1 MASLRPGGCVDFNFL
16 LPSTG
21 RQGFEQRHFSL
32 TVRHRGRI
40 LWGRPSYMNI
50 VTKWQKKKKKK
61 PRAKVKETDLAL
73 KSQNWLFPVTGCE
86 LCLSDLECIL
96 RTWPHS
102 CFHKAESEWES
113 LTVVSDSLWHGL
125 CRSRNSPGQNDLPN
139 PGSNPGLPHCRWI
152 LSQLNHQGCP
162 RILEW
167 VAYSF
172 SRGSSWPRNWTGA
185 SCIAGGFF
193 TSWATRETN
202 SVIYNLWKQ
211 HKRPYWDTIL
221 KYKILYS
228 LSIKT
233 SKKFL
238 HTCLKPK

>member
-1 MASLRPGGCVDFNFL
+1 MFAVLWLVTQLCPSLCNPMNC
-16 LPSTG
+16 
-21 RQGFEQRHFSL
+21 SL
-32 TVRHRGRI
+32 SGSSV
-40 LWGRPSYMNI
+40 
-50 VTKWQKKKKKK
+50 
-61 PRAKVKETDLAL
+61 
-73 KSQNWLFPVTGCE
+73 
-86 LCLSDLECIL
+86 
-96 RTWPHS
+96 
-102 CFHKAESEWES
+102 
-113 LTVVSDSLWHGL
+113 HG
-125 CRSRNSPGQNDLPN
+125 NSPGKSTGMGCQALLQGIFSTH
-139 PGSNPGLPHCRWI
+139 GSNPGLPHFRQI
-152 LSQLNHQGCP
+152 LYHLNHQGSP